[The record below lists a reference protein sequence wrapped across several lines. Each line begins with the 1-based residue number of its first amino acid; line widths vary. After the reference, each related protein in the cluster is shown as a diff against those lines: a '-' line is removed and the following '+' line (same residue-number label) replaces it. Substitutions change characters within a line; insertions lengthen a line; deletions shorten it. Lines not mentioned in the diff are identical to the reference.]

1 MSRDILGSCIVVGQ
15 KRNFK
20 NKEYVCFH
28 FSIYVSVPCDH
39 MNISKSSFWVNLLG
53 FSVQRYEQITYCIC
67 INLKGNFFFIMKN
80 VLFAV
85 TVKQPI
91 VFSKQPI
98 VFPLTPLYNAAKF
111 AYA

>member
-1 MSRDILGSCIVVGQ
+1 MSRDILGSCIVVRQ

-20 NKEYVCFH
+20 NKKYVCFH

-53 FSVQRYEQITYCIC
+53 FFVQRYEQIANCI
-67 INLKGNFFFIMKN
+67 LHFHQFKRSFLVMKN
-80 VLFAV
+80 VLFVV
-85 TVKQPI
+85 TVKQ
-91 VFSKQPI
+91 SI
-98 VFPLTPLYNAAKF
+98 VFPLAPLYNAAKF